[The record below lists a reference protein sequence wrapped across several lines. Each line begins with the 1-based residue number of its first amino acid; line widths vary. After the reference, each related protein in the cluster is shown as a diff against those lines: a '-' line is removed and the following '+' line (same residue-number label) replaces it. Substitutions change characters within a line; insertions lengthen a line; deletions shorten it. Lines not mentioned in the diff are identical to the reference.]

1 MTIMSDESTASPDI
15 PVLTEIVADDPISP
29 SSPIELPSDMETLIA
44 ELQTRLSASAF
55 ALTEQLLHAAF
66 SQMEAKLSKQV
77 LSRLRQD
84 LPELVD
90 TILREHLGAETRED

>member
-1 MTIMSDESTASPDI
+1 MSDDSTTSPNI
-15 PVLTEIVADDPISP
+15 PVLTEIVADDPT
-29 SSPIELPSDMETLIA
+29 SSLSSLELTAEMETLTA

-55 ALTEQLLHAAF
+55 ALMEQLLHAAF
-66 SQMEAKLSKQV
+66 SQMEAKLSEQV

-90 TILREHLGAETRED
+90 TVLREHLGAETRED